1 MEWIRCICSGKF
13 RRNFVQQTCKLMAQV
28 RPVLHRHSCSN
39 ESVRNASKY
48 EYWVQRSGSG
58 AFVAKFSDVT
68 SFSELVRSWHPFG
81 QLCIDFR
88 AVTKRSETPQNMSC
102 RSNGVDQVSSLRQIS
117 MQLRLANLGV
127 NFAILASFA
136 STFVQYRNGP
146 KRPKT

>member
-1 MEWIRCICSGKF
+1 VGPIEWIRCVRCDKF
-13 RRNFVQQTCKLMAQV
+13 RRNIIQQTCTLMAQV

-48 EYWVQRSGSG
+48 KFWVQQSGSG

-68 SFSELVRSWHPFG
+68 SFSELVRSWHLFG

-102 RSNGVDQVSSLRQIS
+102 WSIEVDQVSLSRQIS
-117 MQLRLANLGV
+117 TQLRLVTLCV
-127 NFAILASFA
+127 NFAISASFA
-136 STFVQYRNGP
+136 STFVQ
-146 KRPKT
+146 